1 MYINSTDISHLSPFS
16 HQSNN
21 ISIFTSD
28 LDKLKQTHA
37 NSNKAMSTKCSEN
50 SNSILLQTDLAAI
63 LSSDNNTSQ
72 KVRILFDSGY
82 QWLQNKMRK
91 KLNLKHCITRNYASR
106 LLVLMSRK
114 QNKKMFVIY
123 QFTVKLKN
131 KMHCIAYFW
140 DLFPFIILKAK

>member
-1 MYINSTDISHLSPFS
+1 
-16 HQSNN
+16 
-21 ISIFTSD
+21 
-28 LDKLKQTHA
+28 
-37 NSNKAMSTKCSEN
+37 MSTKCSEN

-63 LSSDNNTSQ
+63 LSSDNKTSQ

-91 KLNLKHCITRNYASR
+91 KLNLKHCITRNYSSR
-106 LLVLMSRK
+106 HLVLMKCK

-131 KMHCIAYFW
+131 EMHCIAYFW
-140 DLFPFIILKAK
+140 DLLPFKILKAK